1 MTTGVTISC
10 FLLSYLVA
18 FALELSRLYLKVP
31 WRMVGICLMAW
42 LGLLT
47 HGFYLW
53 DRSVLNHEQSGHW
66 GLPASLF
73 EWGLLAAWILSAFYS
88 FLLIRRPTN
97 AIGPF
102 LLPLVLA
109 MIVGSISVRSGNSF
123 DRTEAIGVW
132 RYVHGGSLSLGMVA
146 VAIGFATALMNLYQ
160 EYRLKKKLGFSGGL
174 RLPSLEYLH
183 TLGRSCLVT
192 TTIAIAGGL
201 ISGIALNVQRS
212 GSVKWLE
219 GGIVFSFGLLV
230 WLVIAS
236 ILEWQAAK
244 RETSWSAYLNI
255 ASFLIVLIALALV
268 FAAPHGRTKKDA
280 GGMSYDKAFPRVIA
294 FALPK
299 DKIGKCRSE
308 RLALT
313 CMFLT
318 IQQNYPLTPYPTDV

>member
-10 FLLSYLVA
+10 FLLSYLIA
-18 FALELSRLYLKVP
+18 FALELSRLYLKMP
-31 WRMVGICLMAW
+31 WRMVAICLMAW
-42 LGLLT
+42 LGILT
-47 HGFYLW
+47 HGLYLW
-53 DRSVLNHEQSGHW
+53 DRSVKNHEASGHW

-73 EWGLLAAWILSAFYS
+73 EWGLLAAWVLSLFYGV
-88 FLLIRRPTN
+88 LLIRRPTN

-109 MIVGSISVRSGNSF
+109 MIVAAIAVRSGNSF
-123 DRTEAIGVW
+123 DRTEAIGIW
-132 RYVHGGSLSLGMVA
+132 SYVHGGSLSLGMVA

-183 TLGRSCLVT
+183 TLGRSCLVI

-230 WLVIAS
+230 WLLIAS
-236 ILEWQAAK
+236 ALEWQAA
-244 RETSWSAYLNI
+244 RRATSWSAYLNI
-255 ASFLIVLIALALV
+255 ASFLIIIIALVLV
-268 FAAPHGRTKKDA
+268 FAAPHGRTKKESVVNLSPSA
-280 GGMSYDKAFPRVIA
+280 SPPLAQSFGRGVGGEGFNNV
-294 FALPK
+294 
-299 DKIGKCRSE
+299 
-308 RLALT
+308 
-313 CMFLT
+313 
-318 IQQNYPLTPYPTDV
+318 

>member
-10 FLLSYLVA
+10 FLLSYLIA
-18 FALELSRLYLKVP
+18 FALELSRLYLKMR
-31 WRMVGICLMAW
+31 WRMVAICLMAW

-47 HGFYLW
+47 HGLYLW
-53 DRSVLNHEQSGHW
+53 DRSLQNHDQSGHW

-109 MIVGSISVRSGNSF
+109 MIVASISVRSGNSF

-230 WLVIAS
+230 WLLIAS

-244 RETSWSAYLNI
+244 RATSWSAYLNI
-255 ASFLIVLIALALV
+255 ASFLIVLLALALV

-280 GGMSYDKAFPRVIA
+280 GGMSYNKDFPPLAALDPPEDGRVKCQAEEVVKA
-294 FALPK
+294 
-299 DKIGKCRSE
+299 S
-308 RLALT
+308 
-313 CMFLT
+313 MFLT
-318 IQQNYPLTPYPTDV
+318 TLLNYPLNPHPTDV

>member
-1 MTTGVTISC
+1 
-10 FLLSYLVA
+10 
-18 FALELSRLYLKVP
+18 
-31 WRMVGICLMAW
+31 
-42 LGLLT
+42 
-47 HGFYLW
+47 
-53 DRSVLNHEQSGHW
+53 
-66 GLPASLF
+66 
-73 EWGLLAAWILSAFYS
+73 
-88 FLLIRRPTN
+88 
-97 AIGPF
+97 
-102 LLPLVLA
+102 
-109 MIVGSISVRSGNSF
+109 
-123 DRTEAIGVW
+123 
-132 RYVHGGSLSLGMVA
+132 MVA

-255 ASFLIVLIALALV
+255 ASFLIVLMALALV
-268 FAAPHGRTKKDA
+268 FAAPHGRTKKD
-280 GGMSYDKAFPRVIA
+280 GGEISYNKARPHHLESTFS
-294 FALPK
+294 K
-299 DKIGKCRSE
+299 DKRGKCRTKSV
-308 RLALT
+308 ALT
-313 CMFLT
+313 CTFLN
-318 IQQNYPLTPYPTDV
+318 IQQNAPLTSHPTDV